1 MTHRW
6 IDVWLSDEDMKFIR
20 WMAKRDGVNTSEEL
34 RMIFNTELTTLK
46 MLYESEMEGE
56 QK

>member
-20 WMAKRDGVNTSEEL
+20 WMAKRDNVTTGEEL
-34 RMIFNTELTTLK
+34 KMIFNTELTTLK
-46 MLYESEMEGE
+46 MAYEDEMED
-56 QK
+56 K